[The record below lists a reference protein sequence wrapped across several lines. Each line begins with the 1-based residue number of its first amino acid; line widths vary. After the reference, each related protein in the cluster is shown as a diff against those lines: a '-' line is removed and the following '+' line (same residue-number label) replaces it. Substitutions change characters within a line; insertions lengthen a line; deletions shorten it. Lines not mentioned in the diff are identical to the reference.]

1 MAVTS
6 PADFNL
12 FDPAVMECPFPFY
25 DALRREAPVY
35 EVPGFGM
42 YLVSRFDDIVDALRA
57 PEVFSSDLARA
68 GTGSLVGVFSP
79 PPSDEIDEI
88 LAKGYPP
95 TNTLLTN
102 DPPSHTRYRALV
114 SKAFAPRRV
123 AQMEDGIRTL
133 AGTLVDGFAADGRVE
148 LVAQYAVPLPLTVIA
163 DALGVPRTEMA
174 AFKRWSDDSVAPLG
188 NLLSYDRQVEVA
200 RSLVEFQHYFA
211 EKIDERRRQPADD
224 MLTDLVDARIDGEA
238 LSTPDLLNIVQQ
250 MLVAGNETTTKL
262 IASAMLLLV
271 RHPDAMAAVVADRS
285 LIPNL
290 VEEAL
295 RIESPVQG
303 LFRVTTTDTILGGV
317 TIPAGAMCVMVY
329 GSGNRDDAAF
339 PDAARFDLHRDHG
352 RSHLAFGLG
361 THYCIGASLARAE
374 ARIAFEVL
382 LDRVGDIGLA
392 AGSPP
397 VHEPNFVLRGLR
409 ELWLEFEP
417 A

>member
-1 MAVTS
+1 
-6 PADFNL
+6 
-12 FDPAVMECPFPFY
+12 MECPFPFY
-25 DALRREAPVY
+25 EALRRESPVY

-42 YLVSRFDDIVDALRA
+42 YLVSRFDDIVEALRA

-68 GTGSLVGVFSP
+68 GTGSVVGLFSP
-79 PPSDEIDEI
+79 PPSDEIAEI

-123 AQMEDGIRTL
+123 AQIEDGIRDL
-133 AGTLVDGFAADGRVE
+133 ATTLVDGFAADGRVE
-148 LVAQYAVPLPLTVIA
+148 LVAQFAVPLPLTVIA
-163 DALGVPRTEMA
+163 DALGVPRAEMP

-200 RSLVEFQHYFA
+200 HSLVEFQHYFA
-211 EKIDERRRQPADD
+211 AKIDDRRQHPADD
-224 MLTDLVDARIDGEA
+224 MLTDLVDARIEGEA
-238 LSTPDLLNIVQQ
+238 LSTPELLNIVQQ

-262 IASAMLLLV
+262 IAGAMLLLAQ
-271 RHPDAMAAVVADRS
+271 HPDAMAAVVADRM
-285 LIPNL
+285 LIPDL

-303 LFRVTTTDTILGGV
+303 LFRVTTVDTVLGAV
-317 TIPAGAMCVMVY
+317 TIPAGSMCVMVY

-339 PDAARFDLHRDHG
+339 ADAARFDLQRDHG
-352 RSHLAFGLG
+352 RTHLAFGLG

-382 LDRVGDIGLA
+382 LDRVRDIRLVPD
-392 AGSPP
+392 SPP

-409 ELWLEFEP
+409 DLWLDFEP
-417 A
+417 G

>member
-6 PADFNL
+6 PADYNL

-25 DALRREAPVY
+25 EALRRQAPVY

-42 YLVSRFDDIVDALRA
+42 YLVSRFDDIVEALRA
-57 PEVFSSDLARA
+57 PELFSSDLARA
-68 GTGSLVGVFSP
+68 ATGSLVGVFSP
-79 PPSDEIDEI
+79 PPSEEINAI

-123 AQMEDGIRTL
+123 ALMEDGIRAL
-133 AGTLVDGFAADGRVE
+133 ATTLVDGFAADGRVE
-148 LVAQYAVPLPLTVIA
+148 LVSQFAVPLPLTVIA

-200 RSLVEFQHYFA
+200 HSLVEFQQYFA
-211 EKIDERRRQPADD
+211 DKIDDRRQHPGDD

-238 LSTPDLLNIVQQ
+238 LSTPELLNIVQQ

-262 IASAMLLLV
+262 IASAMLLLAE
-271 RHPDAMAAVVADRS
+271 HPDAMAAIVADRS
-285 LIPNL
+285 LITNL

-303 LFRVTTTDTILGGV
+303 LFRVTTTDTTLGGV
-317 TIPAGAMCVMVY
+317 RIPAGSMCVMVY
-329 GSGNRDDAAF
+329 GSGNRDDGAF
-339 PDAARFDLHRDHG
+339 ADAARFDLQRDHD
-352 RSHLAFGLG
+352 RTHLAFGLG
-361 THYCIGASLARAE
+361 THYCVGASLARAE
-374 ARIAFEVL
+374 ARIAFEVFL
-382 LDRVGDIGLA
+382 ERLREIRLVPDR
-392 AGSPP
+392 PP
-397 VHEPNFVLRGLR
+397 VYEPNFVLRGLR
-409 ELWLEFEP
+409 ELWLDFEP